1 MKRMTITNT
10 TMPAY
15 TYVVCLTSLLWS
27 YSRLDYVIQTRI
39 IKADF
44 WTPKPT
50 ITKPTVL
57 AKALKKHVACC
68 ITGCKAYTTERKLED
83 NGKPAEECLCLEHA
97 HAQMDRQAEN
107 IMLPSQSV
115 GWVKAYKAQITR
127 LH

>member
-44 WTPKPT
+44 WTPKPI
-50 ITKPTVL
+50 ITEETRS
-57 AKALKKHVACC
+57 
-68 ITGCKAYTTERKLED
+68 ITGCKAYTTETKLED
-83 NGKPAEECLCLEHA
+83 NGKPAEECLCSEHA
-97 HAQMDRQAEN
+97 HTQMDRQAEN
-107 IMLPSQSV
+107 IMLPTQSV
-115 GWVKAYKAQITR
+115 GLVKAYKAQITR